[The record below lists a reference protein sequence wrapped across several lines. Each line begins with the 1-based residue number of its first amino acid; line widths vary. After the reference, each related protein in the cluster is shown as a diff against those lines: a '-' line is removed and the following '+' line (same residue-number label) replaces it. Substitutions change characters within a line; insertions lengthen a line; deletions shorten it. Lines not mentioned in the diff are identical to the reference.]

1 LRPSQEN
8 FSDGLTEEV
17 LNSLARILELA
28 RSGTAALD
36 RGDMVLAAGRTE
48 RE

>member
-1 LRPSQEN
+1 MGQEY

-17 LNSLARILELA
+17 HDSLAGILEGA

-36 RGDMVLAAGRTE
+36 CGDMVLAAI
-48 RE
+48 